1 MKKYLAV
8 VYIAAALSLLP
19 CCSKRDAMEGKQ
31 AGEAASPVPVTQP
44 GEAEFSLVRSRLA
57 AFAPSEEDK
66 KLLRQMGENAS
77 CEDPKKTP
85 VRVLQARGNL
95 AVLQT
100 GKFIRMPGNAGCLDV
115 YFLLKFSEGK
125 WQFLDIPDVNDN
137 TQPRLVDINNDG
149 FQDIIFFRLA
159 HSDGPAPLVSAIY
172 MSGKDGALTKQTS
185 PLFSGGKCESTEDI
199 RTDQYLNMTP
209 GNLGIKC
216 RDGDDMISIEYD
228 YTAGRFVRK
237 VLKEQ

>member
-1 MKKYLAV
+1 MFKYMV
-8 VYIAAALSLLP
+8 IVYSAAALFLLP
-19 CCSKRDAMEGKQ
+19 CCSKKDAIEGKQ
-31 AGEAASPVPVTQP
+31 AGEAVSSVPVTQP

-57 AFAPSEEDK
+57 ACAPSEEDK
-66 KLLRQMGENAS
+66 KLLRQMGESTS
-77 CEDPKKTP
+77 CEDPKKAS
-85 VRVLQARGNL
+85 VKVFQVRGNL

-100 GKFIRMPGNAGCLDV
+100 GKFIMIPGNAGCQDV
-115 YFLLKFSEGK
+115 YFLLKFTEGK
-125 WQFLDIPDVNDN
+125 WHFLDIPDVNDH

-159 HSDGPAPLVSAIY
+159 LSDGPAPLVTAIY
-172 MSGKDGALTKQTS
+172 MSGKYGALTKHTS
-185 PLFSGGKCESTEDI
+185 PLFSGEKCESTEDI